1 MPVGKGRKPMP
12 RRCKDQT
19 NPLHTQQMQLKQN
32 KIRER
37 QHLALEEYTMCMPIW
52 TANYSF
58 RCGIMTTLI
67 VMSDPQHKTH
77 LEHGGVTY
85 DGSKM

>member
-37 QHLALEEYTMCMPIW
+37 QHLALEEYTMFMPIW

-58 RCGIMTTLI
+58 RCGIMTTL
-67 VMSDPQHKTH
+67 MSDPHHKTH